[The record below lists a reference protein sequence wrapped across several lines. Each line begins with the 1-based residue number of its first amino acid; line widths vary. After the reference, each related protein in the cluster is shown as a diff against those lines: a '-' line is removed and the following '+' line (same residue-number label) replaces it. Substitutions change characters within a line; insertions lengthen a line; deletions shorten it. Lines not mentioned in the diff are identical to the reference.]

1 MKAATIGV
9 LATGGCVLLMAG
21 TVRLLGVGA
30 ARVEERTVRMAGRKV
45 TVWSSSGESMRP
57 VVIFSH
63 GFHGCS
69 TQSRFLMEALADGG
83 YLVVAPNHADAN
95 CNGGDASWKDRPE
108 SPFRDPGAWTDASFR
123 DRADDV
129 RNLVAAIRTD
139 PRFRGRADLTR
150 IALVGHSLGGYTV
163 LGLAGGWP
171 SWQTAGVKAVLA
183 LSPYDQPFIARGTL
197 GSLDAPVMYQGGT
210 LDLGI
215 TISVERDGYDESPP
229 PKYFLKLDGAG
240 HLAWTNVGRPAP
252 RANIVAY
259 SLAFLDYYVRGAPAA
274 MALTH
279 ELPGV
284 ALYRYESELG
294 SNGAGE
300 RGGR

>member
-1 MKAATIGV
+1 MKTTMIGF
-9 LATGGCVLLMAG
+9 LATGACVLMAG
-21 TVRLLGVGA
+21 TVRLLDVGA
-30 ARVEERTVRMAGRKV
+30 SAVEERTVQMAGRKV
-45 TVWSSSGESMRP
+45 TVWSSPTGSTRP

-69 TQSRFLMEALADGG
+69 TQSRFLMEALAEGG
-83 YLVVAPNHADAN
+83 YLVFASNHADAT
-95 CNGGDASWKDRPE
+95 CDGGSSSWKDRPE
-108 SPFRDPGAWTDASFR
+108 SPFRDPAAWTDASFR

-129 RNLVAAIRTD
+129 RNLVAAIRAD

-150 IALVGHSLGGYTV
+150 IALAGHSLGGYTV

-171 SWQTAGVKAVLA
+171 SWQMPGIKAVLA
-183 LSPYDQPFIARGTL
+183 LSPYDQPFVARGTL
-197 GSLDAPVMYQGGT
+197 GSLDTPVMYQGGT

-240 HLAWTNVGRPAP
+240 HLAWTNVGRTAP

-274 MALTH
+274 TALTH
-279 ELPGV
+279 ALPGV

-294 SNGAGE
+294 SNGPGDM
-300 RGGR
+300 GGR